1 MALIYE
7 DINRYEFSDSLFSM
21 ILASD
26 LHNAMDMNDYAYIIS
41 ERESSTAEDLEFALS
56 LAEKAI
62 GLDPTNSMIMDTLG
76 WIYFQLGDSNLAL
89 EHLQN
94 SIENGGDNSVILEHL
109 GDVYL
114 KMGNIKKA
122 QDNFNKAII
131 LNPTDAKLKA
141 KLEPL
146 ND

>member
-1 MALIYE
+1 MKLVKV
-7 DINRYEFSDSLFSM
+7 
-21 ILASD
+21 
-26 LHNAMDMNDYAYIIS
+26 
-41 ERESSTAEDLEFALS
+41 ST
-56 LAEKAI
+56 I
-62 GLDPTNSMIMDTLG
+62 GLDPTNSMIIDTLG
-76 WIYFQLGDSNLAL
+76 WIYFQMGESNLAL

-114 KMGNIKKA
+114 KMENIKKA
-122 QDNFNKAII
+122 QDIFNKAVT
-131 LNPTDAKLKA
+131 LNPTNEKLKA